1 MSPNGSVR
9 FRAMSVMTKLKSESY
24 KEVCLERFVEM
35 MDSEPYK
42 VKVGLLYRFEKE
54 EVMHNPKVRYIFD
67 KGKVDSHYWVRTA
80 ANRFGI

>member
-1 MSPNGSVR
+1 
-9 FRAMSVMTKLKSESY
+9 
-24 KEVCLERFVEM
+24 M

-42 VKVGLLYRFEKE
+42 VKVGLLYRFDKE